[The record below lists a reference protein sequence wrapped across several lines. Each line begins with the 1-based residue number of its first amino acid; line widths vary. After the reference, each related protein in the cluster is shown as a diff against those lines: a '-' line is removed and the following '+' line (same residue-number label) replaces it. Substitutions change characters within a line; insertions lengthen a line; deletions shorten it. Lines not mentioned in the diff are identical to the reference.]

1 MVIKKYPLIRV
12 NTEVLH
18 PSILDF
24 SPLSD
29 IVPIDKNLRFG
40 MGISISPSAFRNE
53 PYQPQTPKAR
63 TQEELQQL
71 KNEPT
76 KVVVEGDVYRSSATN
91 FKKLTLNELQNEKFT
106 VDTSK
111 HTYITH
117 SDGSTND
124 TNQLVAIRD
133 PMGTGEVLTFDLS
146 KKAIDNLKKKFGDS
160 NNFFKREDGV
170 LRLNGA
176 AENFVAGWMKNINI
190 NRNYGK
196 ADTDGNGRI
205 DGKEAQSLTIAFERQ
220 RDYDYL
226 GKKLVQVNAVM
237 GVNYQSL
244 GCAPDAQHL
253 FEIDNTYHRNI
264 TTSQYTKFE
273 NTVEKELDHTLQMD
287 ANLDGTVTMA
297 EGLSDEFGSN
307 YRQQIIADT
316 QGFHDHLLKENP
328 TLNDASRLQN
338 YNIGLYNILS
348 KDEEKAQQEVFSQ
361 QSLYIKEQ
369 MSQNLNFLSGSTS
382 LDILNAKEGKT
393 NIVPHTIQERTSY
406 ATASSNVL
414 EANNVQLKTYG

>member
-1 MVIKKYPLIRV
+1 
-12 NTEVLH
+12 
-18 PSILDF
+18 
-24 SPLSD
+24 
-29 IVPIDKNLRFG
+29 

-106 VDTSK
+106 IDTSK
-111 HTYITH
+111 HTHITH

-190 NRNYGK
+190 DRNYGK

-244 GCAPDAQHL
+244 GCTPDAQHL

-287 ANLDGTVTMA
+287 ANLDGTVAMA

-307 YRQQIIADT
+307 YRQQIIANT
-316 QGFHDHLLKENP
+316 QGFHDHLLKREP
-328 TLNDASRLQN
+328 YAKRCVPSPKLQHRL
-338 YNIGLYNILS
+338 I
-348 KDEEKAQQEVFSQ
+348 
-361 QSLYIKEQ
+361 
-369 MSQNLNFLSGSTS
+369 
-382 LDILNAKEGKT
+382 
-393 NIVPHTIQERTSY
+393 
-406 ATASSNVL
+406 
-414 EANNVQLKTYG
+414 